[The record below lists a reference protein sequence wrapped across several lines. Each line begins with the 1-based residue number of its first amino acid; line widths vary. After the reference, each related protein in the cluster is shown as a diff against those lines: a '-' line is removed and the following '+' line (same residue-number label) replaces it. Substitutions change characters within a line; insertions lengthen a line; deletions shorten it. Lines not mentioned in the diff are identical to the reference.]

1 MLMWAGTGGAMC
13 QCVVPVSIGAP
24 LAGGVL
30 GKEVVIC
37 LGNSWTWAAGF
48 SIVSLLELCHVCWED
63 ALF

>member
-1 MLMWAGTGGAMC
+1 MC

-30 GKEVVIC
+30 EKEVVIC
-37 LGNSWTWAAGF
+37 LGSSWTWAAGF

>member
-1 MLMWAGTGGAMC
+1 MWVGTGGAKC
-13 QCVVPVSIGAP
+13 QCMVPVSTGAS
-24 LAGGVL
+24 LGGVVL

-37 LGNSWTWAAGF
+37 LESSWTWAAGF